1 MRARVAAR
9 KTAKM
14 KKHLKRQ
21 PVRNPLD
28 HPAHGHAHGSSGGE
42 DSAAEPSENSAPGTS
57 TDNATGT
64 NTANEVTKRPMISV
78 PSGWTPEDDRK
89 YFDDRWKAVAIGRH
103 VIALNHVAYGL
114 HRLGATL
121 VIGRRIL
128 LCAEVA
134 IHHDAVVFLPLR
146 RKVNLLDSA
155 LNAYPP
161 PDEKRFLE
169 AAKQCRIAVAESER
183 ILVKFATNPEG
194 TTLRALC
201 DASEWLV
208 AAAWSLEESFWM
220 EFDGS
225 QALFA
230 NMDESWAGEIPD

>member
-1 MRARVAAR
+1 
-9 KTAKM
+9 M
-14 KKHLKRQ
+14 KKPRKNHPNRRQ
-21 PVRNPLD
+21 PLFCSEFGNANL
-28 HPAHGHAHGSSGGE
+28 PAITVPNGGTTE
-42 DSAAEPSENSAPGTS
+42 
-57 TDNATGT
+57 
-64 NTANEVTKRPMISV
+64 K
-78 PSGWTPEDDRK
+78 DRK
-89 YFDDRWKAVAIGRH
+89 YFDALWEAGEIGRH
-103 VIALNHVAYGL
+103 ATALNNIAYGL

-128 LCAEVA
+128 LRAGDA
-134 IHHDAVVFLPLR
+134 AHHDAVVFLPLR
-146 RKVNLLDSA
+146 RKVKLLNSA

-225 QALFA
+225 QTLFT
-230 NMDESWAGEIPD
+230 DIDDTWAGEMPA